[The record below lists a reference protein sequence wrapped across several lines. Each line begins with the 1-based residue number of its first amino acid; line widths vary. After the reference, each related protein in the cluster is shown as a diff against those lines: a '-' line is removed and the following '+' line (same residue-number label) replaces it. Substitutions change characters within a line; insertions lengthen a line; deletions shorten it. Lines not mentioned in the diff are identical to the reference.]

1 MFVTFTVIIIGS
13 ATLKELNVVLNDIG
27 DDGMAVLSEALQ
39 SNKSLTTL
47 NVWLCGL
54 SVEGIVV
61 CEG

>member
-1 MFVTFTVIIIGS
+1 MFVTFAVIIIGS

-47 NVWLCGL
+47 IVWVCGL